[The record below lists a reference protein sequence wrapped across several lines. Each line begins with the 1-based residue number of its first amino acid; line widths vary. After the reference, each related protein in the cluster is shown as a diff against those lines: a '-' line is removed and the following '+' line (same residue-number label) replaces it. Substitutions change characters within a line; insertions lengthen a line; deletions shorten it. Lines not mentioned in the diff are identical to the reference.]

1 MYVVAIFAL
10 ALLSPLPFVSPF
22 VYDVQNVEAQS
33 SNFDIITNNADQQ
46 SQSTAP
52 QELNT
57 FTLTSSTDNTNP
69 SYAKAGDTITV
80 TFTTDDILHYNATAT
95 INDKNASVSIFN
107 NVLTASITVL
117 ETDPDGYINF
127 EINVSS
133 DLDKR
138 SVSDADING
147 DVVFVDKHV
156 PVIKIN
162 GPPLVYVEQNGAYT
176 ELGASVF
183 DTDPAYPDDAN
194 SLSDNSSNIPL
205 DTIGTYTIVYT
216 AVNDGAGNEPFSK
229 TRIVSVESSTITANV
244 SYVDTETIWLRFNTA
259 APAFYSGP
267 VDLTSAVQVDGE
279 NVISAIVPAQISS
292 ITTFDNS
299 IPGLDFLAYGS
310 KFGESVAHM
319 GDLNQD
325 GYEDVV
331 VGIPQHTS
339 FSDRGGAVAIL
350 HLGENAQSVLDVFVH
365 DGDSPNMPPLRQR

>member
-147 DVVFVDKHV
+147 DVVFVD
-156 PVIKIN
+156 
-162 GPPLVYVEQNGAYT
+162 
-176 ELGASVF
+176 
-183 DTDPAYPDDAN
+183 
-194 SLSDNSSNIPL
+194 
-205 DTIGTYTIVYT
+205 
-216 AVNDGAGNEPFSK
+216 
-229 TRIVSVESSTITANV
+229 
-244 SYVDTETIWLRFNTA
+244 
-259 APAFYSGP
+259 
-267 VDLTSAVQVDGE
+267 
-279 NVISAIVPAQISS
+279 
-292 ITTFDNS
+292 
-299 IPGLDFLAYGS
+299 
-310 KFGESVAHM
+310 M
-319 GDLNQD
+319 
-325 GYEDVV
+325 
-331 VGIPQHTS
+331 
-339 FSDRGGAVAIL
+339 
-350 HLGENAQSVLDVFVH
+350 
-365 DGDSPNMPPLRQR
+365 